1 MGKKNNRL
9 LGVDAGFTL
18 IEIAIV
24 VVIIGLLLGG
34 ILKGQEMIR
43 NARSHNVADQGN
55 AVKAALLGYQDRF
68 RALPGDD
75 ADAADNLI
83 GLGTDMGKCTAA
95 ATNLP
100 TGKTVDDLKEGN
112 GDGNSRIGGEPDEA
126 ANAQNYCERPNEI
139 ALVWRHLA
147 AAGFLSGNFVGDS
160 TAVDEAQFNCQVGT
174 CIIDAFNGGLMLHYD
189 YQQYSN
195 ASDKEEGATPKT
207 DGKSNQLTTGRFIP
221 VEIVSELDRKVDDGD
236 PSTGSFRV
244 ADFFVNGDGKATT
257 TSNSCV
263 ADKENVGLAA
273 EGLVT
278 GVDHYNIASQNTDC
292 GGVYLF

>member
-1 MGKKNNRL
+1 MVKSHKRSST
-9 LGVDAGFTL
+9 VEAGFTL

-83 GLGTDMGKCTAA
+83 GLGTDMGKCTSA

-100 TGKTVDDLKEGN
+100 PGVTVEELKEGN
-112 GDGNSRIGGEPDEA
+112 GDGNSRIGGEPDGVD
-126 ANAQNYCERPNEI
+126 NPQNYCGRPYEI

-147 AAGFLSGNFVGDS
+147 AAGFLSGNFDGDS
-160 TAVDEAQFNCQVGT
+160 NAVAEDQFNCQVGT
-174 CIIDAFNGGLMLHYD
+174 CMINAFNGGLILHYD
-189 YQQYSN
+189 HEQYSN
-195 ASDKEEGATPKT
+195 ASADEADAAPDT

-221 VEIVSELDRKVDDGD
+221 VEIISELDRKVDDGD
-236 PSTGSFRV
+236 PATGSFRV
-244 ADFFVNGDGKATT
+244 ADFFVNGEGKAEQA
-257 TSNSCV
+257 SNSCV
-263 ADKENVGLAA
+263 ADQDNTGLAA
-273 EGLVT
+273 EGLT
-278 GVDHYNIASQNTDC
+278 SGVDHYNIASQNTDC
-292 GGVYLF
+292 GGIYLF